1 MILKSKFFRILLG
14 LIILALIYYVWLIVK
29 IYNQIN
35 IDEAQKAEAVVV
47 LGASQWNNQPSPVLK
62 ARLDYALSLYNQGL
76 SSKIILTGGVGK
88 GEIISESQIGKD
100 YLIEKGVD
108 SQNIFIEEKG
118 HTSWQSLNQVAQ
130 ILKEHN
136 LNSIILVSDGFHMM
150 RLNKMAK
157 DLGIQAY
164 GSRVIESPISK
175 SKITEFKY
183 IVREVWV
190 YILYLLFEI

>member
-1 MILKSKFFRILLG
+1 MIFKSKFFRILLG
-14 LIILALIYYVWLIVK
+14 LIILALIYYAWLIVK

-35 IDEAQKAEAVVV
+35 IDEAQKAEAIVV

-62 ARLDYALSLYNQGL
+62 ARLDYALSLYNQDL

-88 GEIISESQIGKD
+88 GEIISESQIGKN

-130 ILKEHN
+130 ILKEQN

-157 DLGIQAY
+157 DLVIQAY
-164 GSRVIESPISK
+164 GSRVMESPISK

-183 IVREVWV
+183 VVREVWV

>member
-1 MILKSKFFRILLG
+1 MILKNKFFRILLG

-62 ARLDYALSLYNQGL
+62 TRLDYALSLYNQGL

-88 GEIISESQIGKD
+88 GEIISESQVGKD

-130 ILKEHN
+130 ILKEQN

-183 IVREVWV
+183 IVREAWV

>member
-14 LIILALIYYVWLIVK
+14 LIILALIYYAWLIVK

-100 YLIEKGVD
+100 YLIEKRVD

-118 HTSWQSLNQVAQ
+118 HTSWQSLNQVTQ
-130 ILKEHN
+130 ILKEQN

-164 GSRVIESPISK
+164 GSRVMESPISK

-183 IVREVWV
+183 IAREGWV